1 MESRVQ
7 NPMYVVALGSIALL
21 YGMVHRSG
29 WDRVEKRQAEVAR
42 FLNRGQYYAMV
53 AVYFV

>member
-1 MESRVQ
+1 MKPRVQ
-7 NPMYVVALGSIALL
+7 NPMYVVALGSIALF

-29 WDRVEKRQAEVAR
+29 WYRVVKCQTEVAR
-42 FLNRGQYYAMV
+42 FLNRGQYYVMV